1 MKNRYKVVISNRI
14 FYKEIELPSDK
25 TQYSIG
31 TAINCDYRLH
41 KELFFSDIRL
51 NFVNSNG
58 VWSLMCS
65 DNIYITM
72 GDSRRLFTKE
82 LKYGDSFTINYQD
95 TDSEAF
101 DVEFLIAFDS
111 KRIRYERKIH
121 IAGIEKITI
130 GDGDDCNII
139 ISGELVQNDRIE
151 LIRIANG
158 FDVNIISSKYGIRRN
173 GNKMLLHEK
182 IRYGDFIAI
191 SNFSF
196 CIRRDTIWT
205 EVIPNCQIS
214 GLEYSDYNRLNN
226 YPKFARNTRTK
237 YVIDTAEIE
246 ILDPPAKP
254 QKQKTN
260 IIMTL
265 LPALSML
272 IVSGVMA
279 YMGGATMIIFSGV
292 SAIMAVVTA
301 VVGIFQG
308 KKEYKESLIK
318 RKEEYEKYIENK
330 KIEIEG
336 ARQEELVKLNEI
348 YYSMDDNIKHLTK
361 FSGLLFDRCREDIDF
376 LHVRLGSGNVEAK
389 KKIQYK
395 HQEKLEIDDEL
406 AEIPE
411 KICKDYGEIANA
423 PIVCNLNSANAVG
436 IIGND
441 AFRYEIFKTMVID
454 LCARHYY
461 RDVKLLLISLENKQQ
476 QGIVRWR
483 FFCHRIIF

>member
-260 IIMTL
+260 IIMT
-265 LPALSML
+265 
-272 IVSGVMA
+272 
-279 YMGGATMIIFSGV
+279 
-292 SAIMAVVTA
+292 
-301 VVGIFQG
+301 
-308 KKEYKESLIK
+308 
-318 RKEEYEKYIENK
+318 
-330 KIEIEG
+330 
-336 ARQEELVKLNEI
+336 
-348 YYSMDDNIKHLTK
+348 
-361 FSGLLFDRCREDIDF
+361 
-376 LHVRLGSGNVEAK
+376 
-389 KKIQYK
+389 
-395 HQEKLEIDDEL
+395 
-406 AEIPE
+406 
-411 KICKDYGEIANA
+411 
-423 PIVCNLNSANAVG
+423 
-436 IIGND
+436 
-441 AFRYEIFKTMVID
+441 
-454 LCARHYY
+454 
-461 RDVKLLLISLENKQQ
+461 
-476 QGIVRWR
+476 
-483 FFCHRIIF
+483 